1 MPREWGR
8 DPFFTFLPRE
18 RNEGLGDVHA
28 IVGKV
33 NYKISKARITTSVA
47 FGNYNLPEVT
57 EFSLNKYGIPSYNQ
71 LNIDIRYKFAGL
83 LKGLETQLLYVFKEK
98 TGNSYGNDKYVIN
111 KVDMSLW
118 NLVLTTNSD
127 PGQKH
132 SSPAKRVNYQ

>member
-118 NLVLTTNSD
+118 NLVF
-127 PGQKH
+127 
-132 SSPAKRVNYQ
+132 NYQF

>member
-28 IVGKV
+28 IVGKI
-33 NYKISKARITTSVA
+33 NYKISKTRITTSAA
-47 FGNYNLPEVT
+47 FGYYNLPEVT

-118 NLVLTTNSD
+118 NLVF
-127 PGQKH
+127 
-132 SSPAKRVNYQ
+132 NYQF